1 MRKNSREFL
10 LVDGYNI
17 INAWPEL
24 IRDAREVNLETSR
37 DRLIGVMSDYSAMT
51 GVTVIVVFDA
61 HQVARNSRTSYLV
74 NGVEVVFTKE
84 GETADHYIE
93 KVVDAIGR
101 EEKVRVATSDWIEQQ
116 IVLGR
121 GASRVSARELYQEV
135 KNTTSTRR
143 LLQENDKF
151 EKETLGDRVDSKIWE
166 VIEKHIDNSEH

>member
-1 MRKNSREFL
+1 MLKNPREFL

-24 IRDAREVNLETSR
+24 INEAKEINLEASR
-37 DRLIGVMSDYSAMT
+37 DRLIDLMSEYSSMT
-51 GVTVIVVFDA
+51 GIAVVIVFDA
-61 HQVARNSRTSYLV
+61 HQVDRNRRTNYMR

-121 GASRVSARELYQEV
+121 GASRISARELHEEV
-135 KNTTSTRR
+135 KNTTSLRKVI
-143 LLQENDKF
+143 QKKNIS
-151 EKETLGDRVDSKIWE
+151 EKETLADMVDSKIWRI
-166 VIEKHIDNSEH
+166 IEKHIQKPEE